1 VELLKSSYMPRLQ
14 LAARAAVI
22 VLLLCARVDG
32 APVSGDLKVY
42 VLNVGQ
48 GDAIL
53 IVCPQGTHRMLI
65 DFGPPAGREALKK
78 QLRALIPGPTPTIDV
93 LVVTHPHKD
102 HVAGLEWVL
111 TNFKVKKL
119 IDSGYPLTTSFAA
132 ATKLINKQKKA
143 KTLLQFKAKS
153 FPPANVAD
161 FCTGT
166 NLRAELL
173 IPAGYGKA
181 TKTNNNSVSLLV
193 TYNSEKLLFTGDA
206 ERAEEKLLLADPKT
220 RARLDHVTFYKVGHH
235 GAETST
241 TPDFLA
247 VIAPE
252 MAGVSSGC
260 KDEHP
265 NTGYRHPRA
274 VTLAALGQVIN
285 GSGDVRTLQ
294 AGLTAKDKWEEVE
307 IARGLYATSV
317 DGAFVIVTNG
327 SSIRKESVNV
337 PGAAQTCP
345 GQ

>member
-1 VELLKSSYMPRLQ
+1 MPRLH

-32 APVSGDLKVY
+32 APVTGDLKVY
-42 VLNVGQ
+42 ILNVGQ

-65 DFGPPAGREALKK
+65 DFGPPAGREALQK
-78 QLRALIPGPTPTIDV
+78 QLRALIPGPTPTINV

-111 TNFKVKKL
+111 TNFKVKKV
-119 IDSGYPLTTSFAA
+119 IDSGFPLTTTFAA
-132 ATKLINKQKKA
+132 ATKEINKQAKA
-143 KTLLQFKAKS
+143 KTLLHFKAKS
-153 FPPANVAD
+153 SPPANVAD

-166 NLRAELL
+166 NLKAELL

-181 TKTNNNSVSLLV
+181 KNANNNSVGVLV
-193 TYNSEKLLFTGDA
+193 TYNSKTLLFTGDA
-206 ERAEEKLLLADPKT
+206 ERSEEKLLLADPKT
-220 RARLDHVTFYKVGHH
+220 RAKLGNVTFYKVGHH

-241 TPDFLA
+241 TPDFLT
-247 VIAPE
+247 VIAPQT
-252 MAGVSSGC
+252 AGVSSGC
-260 KDEHP
+260 KNEHP

-274 VTLAALGQVIN
+274 VTLGALSQVIN
-285 GSGDVRTLQ
+285 GQGDQRTLQ
-294 AGLTAKDKWEEVE
+294 AGETAKDKWRKVT
-307 IARGLYATSV
+307 IASGIYATSV

-337 PGAAQTCP
+337 PGAAKTCP

>member
-1 VELLKSSYMPRLQ
+1 MRWLWLLARSAAIVAIFAAQ
-14 LAARAAVI
+14 LDA
-22 VLLLCARVDG
+22 
-32 APVSGDLKVY
+32 APVGGDLKVY

-65 DFGPPAGREALKK
+65 DFGPPAGREALQK

-111 TNFKVKKL
+111 TNYKVKKL
-119 IDSGYPLTTSFAA
+119 IDSGHDLTMTFAA
-132 ATKLINKQKKA
+132 ATKLIKAQKRA
-143 KTLLQFKAKS
+143 KTLKYFRAKS

-166 NLRAELL
+166 NLKAELL
-173 IPAGYGKA
+173 TPKGYGKA
-181 TKTNNNSVSLLV
+181 KNANNNSVNVLV
-193 TYNSEKLLFTGDA
+193 TYNSQRLLFTGDA
-206 ERAEEKLLLADPKT
+206 ERAEEKLLLADPLT
-220 RARLDHVTFYKVGHH
+220 RAKLDNVSFYKMGHH

-241 TPDFLA
+241 TPDFLT
-247 VIAPE
+247 VIAPA

-285 GSGDVRTLQ
+285 GRDEVRRLQ
-294 AGLTAKDKWEEVE
+294 AGLTAKGKWEEVA
-307 IARGLYATSV
+307 IARGIYATPV

-337 PGAAQTCP
+337 PGAAKTCT

>member
-1 VELLKSSYMPRLQ
+1 MRWLW
-14 LAARAAVI
+14 LAARSAAI
-22 VLLLCARVDG
+22 VALLCAQLDA

-65 DFGPPAGREALKK
+65 DFGPPAGREALKQ
-78 QLRALIPGPTPTIDV
+78 QLRELIPGPAPTIDV

-119 IDSGYPLTTSFAA
+119 IDSGHPLTTTFKP
-132 ATKLINKQKKA
+132 ATKLINAQKKA
-143 KTLLQFKAKS
+143 KTLKHFRAKS

-166 NLRAELL
+166 NLKAELL
-173 IPAGYGKA
+173 TPKGYGKA
-181 TKTNNNSVSLLV
+181 KNANNNSVNVLV
-193 TYNSEKLLFTGDA
+193 TYNSQTLLFTGDA

-220 RARLDHVTFYKVGHH
+220 RAKLNNISFYKIGHH

-247 VIAPE
+247 VIAPG

-274 VTLAALGQVIN
+274 ATLARLGQVIN
-285 GSGDVRTLQ
+285 GQGDVRKLQ
-294 AGLTAKDKWEEVE
+294 AGLTAKGKWEKVE
-307 IARGLYATSV
+307 ITRGLYATPV

-327 SSIRKESVNV
+327 TSIRKESVNV
-337 PGAAQTCP
+337 ASAAPTCP
-345 GQ
+345 AQ

>member
-1 VELLKSSYMPRLQ
+1 MTRLYP
-14 LAARAAVI
+14 AARVALI
-22 VLLLCARVDG
+22 VLLLCARIHG
-32 APVSGDLKVY
+32 APVSGDLKVF

-65 DFGPPAGREALKK
+65 DFGPPAGREALQK

-111 TNFKVKKL
+111 TNFRVKKL
-119 IDSGYPLTTSFAA
+119 IDSGHPLTTTFAA
-132 ATKLINKQKKA
+132 ATKEIKKQKNAGTLKYFSA
-143 KTLLQFKAKS
+143 KL

-166 NLRAELL
+166 NLKAELL
-173 IPAGYGKA
+173 IPKGYGKA
-181 TKTNNNSVSLLV
+181 KNANNNSVNVLI

-206 ERAEEKLLLADPKT
+206 ERAEEKLLLADPLT
-220 RARLDHVTFYKVGHH
+220 RAKLDHVSFYKVGHH

-241 TPDFLA
+241 TPDFLT

-252 MAGVSSGC
+252 TAGLSAGC
-260 KDEHP
+260 KEEHP

-274 VTLAALGQVIN
+274 VTLAALGQVIH
-285 GSGDVRTLQ
+285 GQGDVRTLE
-294 AGLTAKDKWEEVE
+294 AGLTAKDKWDEVE
-307 IARGLYATSV
+307 IARGIYATPV
-317 DGAFVIVTNG
+317 DGAFVIIANG
-327 SSIRKESVNV
+327 SSIRKESVTV
-337 PGAAQTCP
+337 PGAARTCP
-345 GQ
+345 AQ

>member
-1 VELLKSSYMPRLQ
+1 MRWLWLT
-14 LAARAAVI
+14 ARSAVI
-22 VLLLCARVDG
+22 VVLLCVQLDA

-53 IVCPQGTHRMLI
+53 LVCPQGTHRMLI

-78 QLRALIPGPTPTIDV
+78 QLLALIPGPMPTIDV

-119 IDSGYPLTTSFAA
+119 IDSGHNLTTSFAA

-143 KTLLQFKAKS
+143 KSLKHFRAKS
-153 FPPANVAD
+153 FPPPSVAD

-166 NLRAELL
+166 NLKAELL
-173 IPAGYGKA
+173 TPTGYGKA
-181 TKTNNNSVSLLV
+181 SNANNNSVNVLV
-193 TYNSEKLLFTGDA
+193 TYNSQKLLFTGDA
-206 ERAEEKLLLADPKT
+206 ERAAEKLLLEDPKT
-220 RARLDHVTFYKVGHH
+220 HAKLGNVSFYKIGHH
-235 GAETST
+235 GAATST
-241 TPDFLA
+241 TPDFLS
-247 VIAPE
+247 VIAPS

-260 KDEHP
+260 KNEHP

-274 VTLAALGQVIN
+274 ATLEALSQVIN
-285 GSGDVRTLQ
+285 GQGDVRKLQ
-294 AGLTAKDKWEEVE
+294 AGLTAKDQWEEVE
-307 IARGLYATSV
+307 IARGLYATSL

-327 SSIRKESVNV
+327 SSMRKESVNV
-337 PGAAQTCP
+337 AGAAPNCP
-345 GQ
+345 AQ

>member
-1 VELLKSSYMPRLQ
+1 MPWLRL
-14 LAARAAVI
+14 ARAAVI
-22 VLLLCARVDG
+22 VFMLCATLDA
-32 APVSGDLKVY
+32 APVTGDLKIF

-65 DFGPPAGREALKK
+65 DFGPPAGREALQK
-78 QLRALIPGPTPTIDV
+78 QLRALIPGPNPTIDV

-111 TNFKVKKL
+111 TNFKVKKV
-119 IDSGYPLTTSFAA
+119 IDSGFPLTTTFKA
-132 ATKLINKQKKA
+132 ATKEINKQKKA
-143 KTLLQFKAKS
+143 KTLLHFKAKS
-153 FPPANVAD
+153 KPPANVAD

-166 NLRAELL
+166 NLKAELL
-173 IPAGYGKA
+173 IPDGYGKA
-181 TKTNNNSVSLLV
+181 SNANNNSVNVLV
-193 TYNSEKLLFTGDA
+193 TYNSQTLLFTGDA
-206 ERAEEKLLLADPKT
+206 ERQEEKLLIADPKT
-220 RARLDHVTFYKVGHH
+220 RAKLGDVTFYKVGHH

-247 VIAPE
+247 LISPE

-260 KDEHP
+260 KNEHP

-274 VTLAALGQVIN
+274 VTLDELALVIN
-285 GSGDVRTLQ
+285 GHGDERSLQ
-294 AGLTAKDKWEEVE
+294 AGETAKDKWRKMT
-307 IARGLYATSV
+307 IASGIYATSV

-327 SSIRKESVNV
+327 SSIKKESVNV
-337 PGAAQTCP
+337 PGAAKTCP